1 MRQPKNTKLQ
11 RYTAV
16 MDFHG
21 VAIPYAYW
29 VHMENGTTPDTIVFL
44 GTAQIN
50 KIPMWVANQCP
61 PGTVVVQGFPHWLT
75 KPDASDLGEAML
87 AHAKHALET
96 ITRRFQASR
105 MHLVAESQAA
115 PCIAWL
121 ASQLPQS
128 TGNTCMI
135 MPLGLNAAAY
145 GNSSTKAF
153 KQLISRSVRS
163 TLQFEQSPLHDK
175 RNVYIVYTVAK
186 MVLGGCFDGSTT
198 KKYTFGIMQDM
209 STWLASLIASQP
221 HKRIYVILG
230 GKDRIFPAKELEAT
244 LSQPQF
250 APVKQIFF
258 PEASHSSMAI
268 RSSKPLLEAA
278 ITSVRGW

>member
-11 RYTAV
+11 RYNAV

-21 VAIPYAYW
+21 TPIPYTYW
-29 VHMENGTTPDTIVFL
+29 THLEQSAPPDTIVFL

-50 KIPMWVANQCP
+50 KIPLWVAQQCP

-96 ITRRFQASR
+96 IMQQFHVSR
-105 MHLVAESQAA
+105 MHIVAESQAA
-115 PCIAWL
+115 PCVVWL
-121 ASQLPQS
+121 AGQLPQNVGS
-128 TGNTCMI
+128 ITMI
-135 MPLGLNAAAY
+135 MPLGLNTAAY
-145 GNSSTKAF
+145 GNSSAKAF
-153 KQLISRSVRS
+153 KQLVGRSVRS

-221 HKRIYVILG
+221 HRRIYVILG
-230 GKDRIFPAKELEAT
+230 GRDRIFPAKELQAT
-244 LSQPQF
+244 LAQPQF
-250 APVKQIFF
+250 ASVKQIFF
-258 PEASHSSMAI
+258 PKASHSSMAI
-268 RSSKPLLEAA
+268 HSSKPLLGAA
-278 ITSVRGW
+278 ITSVRS